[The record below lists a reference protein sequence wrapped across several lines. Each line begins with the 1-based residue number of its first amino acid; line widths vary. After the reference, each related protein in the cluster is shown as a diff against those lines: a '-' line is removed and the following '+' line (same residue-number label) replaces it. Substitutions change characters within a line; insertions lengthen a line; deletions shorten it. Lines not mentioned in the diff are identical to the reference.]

1 VRIALAFAIVAAAT
15 GVAEAHKPSDAHL
28 RLSVA
33 GSALVGQLSIAVRDL
48 DGALALDADGNGD
61 ITWAEVTAARPRIVE
76 YVQKRLLVT
85 TADGPCTLAYGA
97 PALVDLTD
105 GAYWTVAV
113 TGDCGAT
120 PDALDVSYALL
131 FDIDAQH
138 RGIVHVEAPGSAQ
151 TVVVRSA
158 KPVTIRIADPTATFA
173 LLATGA
179 RALPVLALLALA
191 ALLLGAWRSG
201 RVRPREMA
209 ELVGAFACAE
219 AASCL
224 LVAAGDLVLPWEW
237 VARGIAAVVV
247 IGAVA
252 GVVRRTVGGALRV
265 ELGAVAGF
273 AVAHALDLAALPTHT
288 PTAALAFAV
297 GAIGVQVGVAAIVTG
312 ALSWRVQR
320 RG

>member
-1 VRIALAFAIVAAAT
+1 VRIALALAFVAAAA

-28 RLSVA
+28 RLAVD
-33 GSALVGQLSIAVRDL
+33 GSALAGQLSIAVRDL
-48 DGALALDADGNGD
+48 DGALDLDTDGNGD
-61 ITWAEVTAARPRIVE
+61 ITWAETTAARPRIVA
-76 YVQKRLLVT
+76 YVQKRILVT
-85 TADGPCTLAYGA
+85 TADGPCTLAYGD

-105 GAYWTVAV
+105 GAYWTVAI
-113 TGDCGAT
+113 TGDCGAA
-120 PDALDVSYALL
+120 PSALDVAYALL

-138 RGIVHVEAPGSAQ
+138 RGIVHVEAPGSSQ

-158 KPVTIRIADPTATFA
+158 KPVTIRIADPTAPWA

-179 RALPVLALLALA
+179 RAIPVLALLALA

-201 RVRPREMA
+201 RVRPRELA
-209 ELVGAFACAE
+209 ELVGAFACAQ

-237 VARGIAAVVV
+237 VERGIAAVVA
-247 IGAVA
+247 IGAIA

-265 ELGAVAGF
+265 ELGVAAGF
-273 AVAHALDLAALPTHT
+273 AVAHALDAAALPTHA
-288 PTAALAFAV
+288 PTAALAFAI
-297 GAIGVQVGVAAIVTG
+297 GAIVVQVGVAAVVAG
-312 ALSWRVQR
+312 ALAWHARR